1 VEPEGRRDQTIRDL
15 KAANDELL
23 AERRQ
28 LMDTV
33 ESLKA
38 GHRQLE
44 ETLDQVNELEHKLG
58 ERED

>member
-1 VEPEGRRDQTIRDL
+1 L